1 MYVLNK
7 VWLFITSWVW
17 TVPVGSLA
25 VPLFDTTT
33 SGHELG
39 CNIIGFTFIMF
50 DSCVMRRSKRP
61 ETEAEQ
67 VTFIGTVSDE
77 ERSIRTIR
85 QLLFRFLKAQRTP
98 VPAALWQKVPAALLG
113 PTVMQ
118 QQQLNDLTING
129 NLTKG
134 STKYLVYSLKHEELI
149 NLDQMQWI
157 IYMAPSCLR
166 RRSMAA
172 KDVRNHQVNCLKE
185 GAYRLRM

>member
-1 MYVLNK
+1 MTIHYVVGMNCPSRLISCPTVRYYNFWTWT
-7 VWLFITSWVW
+7 WLQYNWLYLYNVRFVCDASIQETGNWGWAGNVHRNCLWRGTFHPDDSSTS
-17 TVPVGSLA
+17 
-25 VPLFDTTT
+25 VPLPQSSEDPST
-33 SGHELG
+33 S
-39 CNIIGFTFIMF
+39 CT
-50 DSCVMRRSKRP
+50 
-61 ETEAEQ
+61 
-67 VTFIGTVSDE
+67 VT
-77 ERSIRTIR
+77 
-85 QLLFRFLKAQRTP
+85 
-98 VPAALWQKVPAALLG
+98 KVPAALLG